1 VRFRLRRRSAGGYA
15 AAMFEPALPVPAETP
30 TEITLYTDSHLVR
43 GRIRTRLRRLS
54 DILNETEVTF
64 VVLEDV
70 RFEEFGS
77 RALIEQT
84 PFAQINLDTVLF
96 AVAAEAMEA
105 VPEMRT
111 VKVPETALI
120 SLPPFRITGRIH
132 LLPERDLRQ
141 ALNELQGRFLPVTQ
155 ATFWSDRLNEAR
167 TQAPMLAFSHAR
179 AQIMAPYQERDVWA
193 GVSKESTSDAGP
205 APERAAAP
213 SDEQAADAWPA
224 SDLSA
229 SERDVNAAQAGTS
242 PSGGGDPWR
251 DMPG

>member
-1 VRFRLRRRSAGGYA
+1 
-15 AAMFEPALPVPAETP
+15 MFEPALPVPAETP

-43 GRIRTRLRRLS
+43 GHIRSRLRRLT

-64 VVLEDV
+64 VVLENV

-77 RALIEQT
+77 RALIEQA
-84 PFAQINLDTVLF
+84 PYAQINLDTVLF
-96 AVAAEAMEA
+96 AVASEAMEA

-132 LLPERDLRQ
+132 LLPERDLRH
-141 ALNELQGRFLPVTQ
+141 ALNELQGRFLPVTE

-167 TQAPMLAFSHAR
+167 THAPMLAFSHAR

-193 GVSKESTSDAGP
+193 GVAKE
-205 APERAAAP
+205 PETDTVASEGAAAP
-213 SDEQAADAWPA
+213 AGEPAPADAWPA
-224 SDLSA
+224 SDLSTVAPEA
-229 SERDVNAAQAGTS
+229 SAAQAGG
-242 PSGGGDPWR
+242 PPAAAGDPWR
-251 DMPG
+251 DLPGRDLPG

>member
-1 VRFRLRRRSAGGYA
+1 
-15 AAMFEPALPVPAETP
+15 MFEPALPVPAETP

-43 GRIRTRLRRLS
+43 GNIRSRLRRLS

-64 VVLEDV
+64 VVLESV

-77 RALIEQT
+77 RALIEQA
-84 PFAQINLDTVLF
+84 PYAQINLDTVLF
-96 AVAAEAMEA
+96 AVASESMEA

-132 LLPERDLRQ
+132 LLPERDLRE
-141 ALNELQGRFLPVTQ
+141 ALNELQGRFLPVTD

-167 TQAPMLAFSHAR
+167 THAPMVAFSHAR

-193 GVSKESTSDAGP
+193 GVAKESAPDAATASEP
-205 APERAAAP
+205 AAAP
-213 SDEQAADAWPA
+213 AGEPPPADAWPA

-229 SERDVNAAQAGTS
+229 GAPEANAAQTGSSRPAA
-242 PSGGGDPWR
+242 GDPWR
-251 DMPG
+251 DLPG

>member
-1 VRFRLRRRSAGGYA
+1 
-15 AAMFEPALPVPAETP
+15 MFEPALPVPAETP
-30 TEITLYTDSHLVR
+30 TDIILYTDSHLVR
-43 GRIRTRLRRLS
+43 GRIRSRHRRLS
-54 DILNETEVTF
+54 DILNESEVTF
-64 VVLEDV
+64 VVVEDV

-84 PFAQINLDTVLF
+84 PYAQINLDTVLF
-96 AVAAEAMEA
+96 AVAGERMEA

-141 ALNELQGRFLPVTQ
+141 ALNELQGRFLPVTD

-167 TQAPMLAFSHAR
+167 TNAPMLAFNHAR

-193 GVSKESTSDAGP
+193 GVSSEP
-205 APERAAAP
+205 AAAAAP
-213 SDEQAADAWPA
+213 SSEPAAAPAGEPAADAWPA

-229 SERDVNAAQAGTS
+229 APSEANAAQAGIT
-242 PSGGGDPWR
+242 PPAGGDPWR
-251 DMPG
+251 DLPG

>member
-1 VRFRLRRRSAGGYA
+1 
-15 AAMFEPALPVPAETP
+15 MFDPALPVPAETP
-30 TEITLYTDSHLVR
+30 TDITLYTDSHVVR
-43 GRIRTRLRRLS
+43 GRIRSRLRRLS

-64 VVLEDV
+64 IVVEDV

-84 PFAQINLDTVLF
+84 PYAQINLDTVLF
-96 AVAAEAMEA
+96 AVAGEAMEA

-141 ALNELQGRFLPVTQ
+141 ALYELQGRFLPVTE
-155 ATFWSDRLNEAR
+155 ATFWSERLNEAR
-167 TQAPMLAFSHAR
+167 TNAPMLAFNHAR

-193 GVSKESTSDAGP
+193 GVSQDSVPEAGSSAEPDASP
-205 APERAAAP
+205 AGGSPAERAGE
-213 SDEQAADAWPA
+213 SESAWPA
-224 SDLSA
+224 SDLSGGGQEA
-229 SERDVNAAQAGTS
+229 SATHAGSS
-242 PSGGGDPWR
+242 PPAGGDPWR
-251 DMPG
+251 DLPG

>member
-1 VRFRLRRRSAGGYA
+1 
-15 AAMFEPALPVPAETP
+15 MFETGTP
-30 TEITLYTDSHLVR
+30 MAPEHAAEITLYTDSHVVR
-43 GRIRTRLRRLS
+43 GRLRSRLRRLS
-54 DILNETEVTF
+54 DVLNETEVSF

-96 AVAAEAMEA
+96 AVAEEAMEA

-111 VKVPETALI
+111 VKIPETALI

-141 ALNELQGRFLPVTQ
+141 ALQELQGRFLPVTD

-167 TQAPMLAFSHAR
+167 TRAPMLAFNHAK

-193 GVSKESTSDAGP
+193 GTSTEP
-205 APERAAAP
+205 ATQVEREPVAA
-213 SDEQAADAWPA
+213 EAWPA
-224 SDLSA
+224 TDLSGAPADANA
-229 SERDVNAAQAGTS
+229 SRSPGSPPAAS
-242 PSGGGDPWR
+242 DPWR
-251 DMPG
+251 DVPG